1 MRMHFFVNMFPVKFM
16 LSTIQLMLFFPLPM
30 IQLIQPR
37 SMLYLPHHLVNRCHS
52 LLSQH
57 YRHKELFPIRIF
69 LDVRFLSKTQTWIS
83 FLVLFRQYIYITEH
97 IHRSY
102 YCSKQSP
109 HIFSTLILSDLEVT
123 SKEPLSLSRS
133 LDCKFLSP
141 RQILFFVF

>member
-1 MRMHFFVNMFPVKFM
+1 MKNSPVLNMRMHFFVNMFPVKFM

-83 FLVLFRQYIYITEH
+83 FLVLFRQYIYILPNTSTDH
-97 IHRSY
+97 TTVLNSLL
-102 YCSKQSP
+102 
-109 HIFSTLILSDLEVT
+109 IFSL
-123 SKEPLSLSRS
+123 RS
-133 LDCKFLSP
+133 FYP
-141 RQILFFVF
+141 I